1 MSKFIQFTCKGDPRL
16 INVEKIVLVD
26 KAKDGSAQVYLHDS
40 EDVGYWLVDQS
51 YDDVVKAIASN
62 AYIYDEFAKGDSEL
76 EGILRGCPD
85 LEMIVGNRT
94 LLHRF

>member
-1 MSKFIQFTCKGDPRL
+1 MNKFIHFTCQGDPRL
-16 INVEKIVLVD
+16 INVDKIVLVD
-26 KAKDGSAQVYLHDS
+26 KAKDGSAQMYLLDN
-40 EDVGYWLVDQS
+40 EDADYWIVDQS

-76 EGILRGCPD
+76 EGILRGCPN